1 MAVPFVEAGGT
12 ANGQGWFRCLRSQS
26 FTRPAANFGN
36 TLPIQRLWL
45 MEGTHL
51 SNRSSHAETLRTV
64 SDLLHR
70 ARRVI
75 RDGGHAAAMFEIDT
89 LLQVAQT
96 EVARRLERNDR

>member
-1 MAVPFVEAGGT
+1 MVPLPAVTVIRRAGR
-12 ANGQGWFRCLRSQS
+12 Q
-26 FTRPAANFGN
+26 
-36 TLPIQRLWL
+36 LW
-45 MEGTHL
+45 EHSPDPTVVADGGTHL